1 MHRLLVPLLPALL
14 LAWATPGALPAQTAA
29 DSAGIRAAALDYIE
43 GWYQGDA
50 SRMRNALHP
59 DLVKRIVEQAPDGAS
74 RLDEMT
80 AEQLVSMTGR
90 RSAGDGR
97 KDVRILDVF
106 GGTASVRV
114 DADDWI
120 DYMHLARWNGDWKIV
135 NVLCA
140 LRRQ

>member
-135 NVLCA
+135 NVLWA